1 MDWVYDTGMLNTW
14 SWLLMVPG
22 RLSGNFDELPVR
34 LMRPSPSRQVNH
46 GEALETPGFVPN
58 LWGQVV
64 AAGLQARI
72 DLDEQPKPCLPP
84 FVMVAMAACQGFVSQ
99 KKMVKQGN

>member
-1 MDWVYDTGMLNTW
+1 
-14 SWLLMVPG
+14 MVPG